1 MSEYFIRELH
11 VDDLSQ
17 LVELCLQLE
26 RPASLAELTE
36 RFAELSA
43 SPGQVVFVAAQPD
56 GTVLGWLHVQQRPAL
71 HTARSAAVHAL
82 VVGAAHRRLGCGR
95 ALMAQAE
102 TWARG
107 RQCREL
113 VLRSALDRKEAH
125 RFYAAL
131 GYDLSST
138 SYKFTRRL

>member
-1 MSEYFIRELH
+1 MSEYFIRELR
-11 VDDLSQ
+11 VDDLPQ

-43 SPGQVVFVAAQPD
+43 SSGQAVFVAARPD
-56 GTVLGWLHVQQRPAL
+56 GTVLGWLHAQQRPAL

-102 TWARG
+102 AWARG

-113 VLRSALDRKEAH
+113 VLRSALARQEAH

-131 GYDLSST
+131 GYALSST
-138 SYKFTRRL
+138 SYKFTRQL